1 MKITKMQR
9 LYCGRVTCLRL
20 QSALCVLILCIIN
33 DWLGV
38 MFRMR
43 RIYLRNS
50 EFVILSSRSSL
61 AESYNRLHSSSLA
74 TSTITMV
81 R

>member
-1 MKITKMQR
+1 M
-9 LYCGRVTCLRL
+9 LV
-20 QSALCVLILCIIN
+20 LCIIN

-38 MFRMR
+38 MFRMH

-50 EFVILSSRSSL
+50 ELVILSSRSSL
-61 AESYNRLHSSSLA
+61 AESYNNLHSSFLA